1 MRTRT
6 TRQYCAVL
14 LTLLFLLI
22 RGGSFAHAAQYG
34 NSPHS
39 HDGVMCTLY
48 LAQDE
53 TDDLALPPVAI
64 VSIPYPV
71 APYHYEHTCA
81 LQQASGIALSYC
93 ARAPPLSI

>member
-1 MRTRT
+1 MHTRT

-14 LTLLFLLI
+14 LTLLFLVI

-34 NSPHS
+34 NNPHS

-53 TDDLALPPVAI
+53 TDDLALPPAPTGSV
-64 VSIPYPV
+64 PYPV
-71 APYHYEHTCA
+71 APFHYEHTDVLA
-81 LQQASGIALSYC
+81 QASSIALSYC
-93 ARAPPLSI
+93 ARAPPLNI